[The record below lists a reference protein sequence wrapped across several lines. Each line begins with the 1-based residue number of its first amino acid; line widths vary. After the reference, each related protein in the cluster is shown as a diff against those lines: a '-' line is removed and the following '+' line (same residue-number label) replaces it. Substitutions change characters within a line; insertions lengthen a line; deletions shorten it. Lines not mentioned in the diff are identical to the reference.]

1 MKIKFKEF
9 ANMGEVIFSDDS
21 DLTLLIGDNGVGKT
35 FLLEAYSKT
44 NDLIVEHFIESEFFE
59 ELLDTAEYEIDLV
72 DSKKNLPIL
81 PTDFLGRLSDSGK
94 FVDEKG
100 LYVFDV
106 KIKNIEI
113 LQEKIICEVL
123 RENDRLSQQI
133 KEEVFFNEM
142 DLSGFDVNISDQL
155 ECLQNQATYEMT
167 YFIRKQIQG
176 LESTE
181 ETKNNYFEKDISIYS
196 VKLSGRSEEGYMLAD
211 ISEIE
216 DIQESIAEKDYSV
229 IEKLIKSTLVE
240 EARRSFVEKNNLRNI
255 IYIPSERVI
264 SMSEALEKV
273 FKKAMF
279 NDLRYSEEKF
289 MNQYTLLKEMMSRSS
304 LMLKRRNKYSKE
316 YINLLGGIPI
326 FNEDGEVAYIEDS
339 AGNRTKRSLFSTKQ
353 NKLFSFF
360 ILENNMGGISNQ
372 RKSSS
377 LENMVIIEEPEAHLS
392 LRGVFQIVD
401 YITYLSKTR
410 KVIVST
416 HSDVFVSKVNNYYLN
431 NKDKITLSGYEIL
444 NRKPKNIFKPVE
456 MGEYG
461 LRSDFI
467 HEQLNIL
474 FEETNVIQGLIDGLE
489 EV

>member
-1 MKIKFKEF
+1 
-9 ANMGEVIFSDDS
+9 
-21 DLTLLIGDNGVGKT
+21 
-35 FLLEAYSKT
+35 
-44 NDLIVEHFIESEFFE
+44 
-59 ELLDTAEYEIDLV
+59 
-72 DSKKNLPIL
+72 
-81 PTDFLGRLSDSGK
+81 
-94 FVDEKG
+94 
-100 LYVFDV
+100 
-106 KIKNIEI
+106 
-113 LQEKIICEVL
+113 
-123 RENDRLSQQI
+123 
-133 KEEVFFNEM
+133 
-142 DLSGFDVNISDQL
+142 
-155 ECLQNQATYEMT
+155 
-167 YFIRKQIQG
+167 
-176 LESTE
+176 
-181 ETKNNYFEKDISIYS
+181 
-196 VKLSGRSEEGYMLAD
+196 
-211 ISEIE
+211 
-216 DIQESIAEKDYSV
+216 
-229 IEKLIKSTLVE
+229 
-240 EARRSFVEKNNLRNI
+240 
-255 IYIPSERVI
+255 
-264 SMSEALEKV
+264 
-273 FKKAMF
+273 
-279 NDLRYSEEKF
+279 
-289 MNQYTLLKEMMSRSS
+289 
-304 LMLKRRNKYSKE
+304 MLKRRNKYSQE